1 MKAVYALSAALALV
15 AFAGAAE
22 AKGPE
27 VEIRNAVAR
36 VVVIPEDR
44 ADVDVQVVNGSRA
57 ELPHITIQ
65 RTESGKIKLDGGLDS
80 SGVMGR
86 NRIRGCD
93 TRGPAPAA
101 GGNPLDSLGNTTVRI
116 RDLGDVNMRETPIIT
131 IRTPKDVRVSAGG
144 AVFGW
149 IGRGNSVELGNS
161 GCGDWVVAQ
170 TSGPVDVSQ
179 AGSGDTTIA
188 SSTRLSVSIAGSGD
202 VTAGPTG
209 EVEASIAGSG
219 DVTVAAVRGS
229 VEASIAGS
237 GDVTINGGAATSVE
251 ANIAGSGD
259 VTVNAPAGRV
269 EANIMGSGDVNVRS
283 ASGPVSKSVM
293 GSGTIHVGEN

>member
-1 MKAVYALSAALALV
+1 MKAVYAVSAALALV

-27 VEIRNAVAR
+27 VEIKDAVAR

-44 ADVDVQVVNGSRA
+44 TDIAVEVVNGSRA
-57 ELPHITIQ
+57 ELPHITVQ
-65 RTESGKIKLDGGLDS
+65 RLAGGKVKLDGGLDS
-80 SGVMGR
+80 RGLLGHS
-86 NRIRGCD
+86 RIRGCS
-93 TRGPAPAA
+93 TRGAAPS
-101 GGNPLDSLGNTTVRI
+101 GGNPLDSLSSTTVRVADI
-116 RDLGDVNMRETPIIT
+116 GEVNMRETPIIT
-131 IRTPKDVRVSAGG
+131 IRAPRDVSVSANG

-149 IGRGNSVELGNS
+149 VGRANSVELGNA

-170 TSGPVDVSQ
+170 TSGAVEISQ
-179 AGSGDTTIA
+179 AGSGDTTVA
-188 SSTRLSVSIAGSGD
+188 TSGSLSVSMAGSGD

-209 EVEASIAGSG
+209 QLEVSIAGSG
-219 DVTVAAVRGS
+219 DVTVASVRGS

-237 GDVTINGGAATSVE
+237 GDVTVNGGEATSVE

-259 VTVNAPAGRV
+259 VTIKAAAGRV
-269 EANIMGSGDVNVRS
+269 EANIMGSGDVTVQS

-293 GSGTIHVGEN
+293 GSGTVTVGQD